1 MNLRVEMWHLQ
12 FHRILSFSSYSLVFV
27 GRDELT
33 SSQRICSLPGILNDP
48 KHAYNK
54 EAGEKGSG
62 VVDATDIAK
71 SLS

>member
-1 MNLRVEMWHLQ
+1 MGRYVTLAV
-12 FHRILSFSSYSLVFV
+12 FIKSCSFSSYSLVFV
-27 GRDELT
+27 GTDELT
-33 SSQRICSLPGILNDP
+33 SSQRICSLPGILNDS

-62 VVDATDIAK
+62 VVDATSIAK

>member
-1 MNLRVEMWHLQ
+1 MTLAVFIRSC
-12 FHRILSFSSYSLVFV
+12 SFSPYSLVFV
-27 GRDELT
+27 GRRELT

-48 KHAYNK
+48 KHSYNK

-62 VVDATDIAK
+62 VVDATGIAK

>member
-1 MNLRVEMWHLQ
+1 MTLAVFIKSW
-12 FHRILSFSSYSLVFV
+12 SFSSYSLVFV

-33 SSQRICSLPGILNDP
+33 SSQHIWWLPGILIDP

-62 VVDATDIAK
+62 VVDAIGIVK